1 MPNKTAKSNNKKG
14 GSKPGNYAAA
24 LSKNKQ
30 KPSAK
35 KPLNNCEETP
45 VDIVNEVKNMK
56 IDDKRRQEPTNDKD
70 SKPGSTEKLNIIT
83 PNTNL
88 SNKALPFS
96 RASHPQL
103 TVKERV
109 STEPLD
115 VRVSKA
121 LAAVLRHGKM
131 DVKLDAEYGWAKIED
146 ILTTSYFVNLEV
158 TLEDI
163 IRVTEDP
170 WDSQRRF
177 VIEFIKK
184 PTDKNIQNTWNE
196 LKKNEDERRIQKIIA
211 KFPQAN
217 DSKLFKMR
225 AKEGHSIMLKSKV
238 RELVPL
244 DFDDTMKIPFAI
256 HGTYWKAW
264 EKIRDLGLKRQ
275 PGKAYLDFQSGKID
289 EVDNFEELV
298 KKFSAGSKNNCEVL
312 VYIDLAKAISNGIPF
327 MKNITNGKVLS
338 PGDNHMNIPP
348 RYFVKAVHISP
359 TTGDQIW
366 TESLGQDD
374 SNDSG
379 VSNEVDFY
387 GQNFGV
393 EIDNR
398 LTPNQQRPT
407 PNYQGYQPTHKF
419 IPTFVPGRSYK
430 VAENPCSFTLPSL
443 RQHASNS
450 CSFASMPGPQVFI
463 PRSRQ
468 TSLNVNPTG
477 SNKESVG
484 SMRI

>member
-1 MPNKTAKSNNKKG
+1 MPNKTAKSKNQNK
-14 GSKPGNYAAA
+14 GNYAAA
-24 LSKNKQ
+24 AGAGKKAGTGNNGPKNSKKNNPVK
-30 KPSAK
+30 
-35 KPLNNCEETP
+35 NVNCEETP
-45 VDIVNEVKNMK
+45 VAVVNDNLKKMEIDNNTKNNNK
-56 IDDKRRQEPTNDKD
+56 NN

-83 PNTNL
+83 QNTNL
-88 SNKALPFS
+88 SNKALPLP
-96 RASHPQL
+96 RAAHPQL

-131 DVKLDAEYGWAKIED
+131 EVKLDPEYGWAKVED

-158 TLEDI
+158 TFADI

-170 WDSQRRF
+170 WDSQKRF
-177 VIEFIKK
+177 EFEFLRK
-184 PTDKNIQNTWNE
+184 PTDKNMASFWNE
-196 LKKNEDERRIQKIIA
+196 LKKKDQEKAEKSENGPEKDVKKIQELFE

-238 RELVPL
+238 RELVPI
-244 DFDDTMKIPFAI
+244 DFDDTMKTPFAI

-275 PGKAYLDFQSGKID
+275 PGKAYLDFHSGKID
-289 EVDNFEELV
+289 EMANDNFEELV
-298 KKFSAGSKNNCEVL
+298 KKFSSGSKNNCEVL
-312 VYIDLAKAISNGIPF
+312 IYIDLAKAIQNGIPF

-366 TESLGQDD
+366 TEMLGQDD

-387 GQNFGV
+387 GQNMGFDVDQRFIFGG
-393 EIDNR
+393 DDD
-398 LTPNQQRPT
+398 L
-407 PNYQGYQPTHKF
+407 F
-419 IPTFVPGRSYK
+419 F
-430 VAENPCSFTLPSL
+430 
-443 RQHASNS
+443 
-450 CSFASMPGPQVFI
+450 
-463 PRSRQ
+463 
-468 TSLNVNPTG
+468 
-477 SNKESVG
+477 
-484 SMRI
+484 